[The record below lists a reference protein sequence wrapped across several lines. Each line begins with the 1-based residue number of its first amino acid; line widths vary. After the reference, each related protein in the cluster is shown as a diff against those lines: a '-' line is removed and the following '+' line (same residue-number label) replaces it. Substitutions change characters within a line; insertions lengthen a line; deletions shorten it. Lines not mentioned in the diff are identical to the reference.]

1 MQTPFQLYDKFK
13 LSIIQDSIDNVANNM
28 NSLLSDM
35 ALSKKELTKVNFKKV
50 CQAKNILYKSNKI
63 KFILFE
69 PSTNPGV
76 TVFFPNFSDGWY
88 TAVYNYTR
96 LYNKSAFQVGFTI
109 DNAMEYPAY
118 FFNFFFTDK
127 GQIKERTVHAIKE
140 DKWVFFAKDNPLAI
154 EDVDNYSKKKIKN
167 RINNEIII
175 GYLKKA
181 GYDLTDNNFFKS
193 NRNAVLFSN

>member
-1 MQTPFQLYDKFK
+1 MN
-13 LSIIQDSIDNVANNM
+13 NV
-28 NSLLSDM
+28 D
-35 ALSKKELTKVNFKKV
+35 FKKV
-50 CQAKNILYKSNKI
+50 CSTKTLPYNSNKI

-96 LYNKSAFQVGFTI
+96 LNNKSAFQVGFTVE
-109 DNAMEYPAY
+109 NTMEYPA
-118 FFNFFFTDK
+118 FFFKFFYTHK
-127 GQIKERTVHAIKE
+127 GQIKERTVYAIKE
-140 DKWVFFAKDNPLAI
+140 DKWVFFAEGNPLAI
-154 EDVDNYSKKKIKN
+154 EDIENYSKKKIKD

-181 GYDLTDNNFFKS
+181 GYNLTDNNFFKS
-193 NRNAVLFSN
+193 NKSTIFFSNQGVLPFTPTLSSTPSPPPLQ

>member
-1 MQTPFQLYDKFK
+1 MKTPFQLYDYFT
-13 LSIIQDSIDNVANNM
+13 LSIIQDNIDNVSTFLNDRLIGF
-28 NSLLSDM
+28 S
-35 ALSKKELTKVNFKKV
+35 LTKKLMNNVDFKNV
-50 CQAKNILYKSNKI
+50 CSTKTLPYNSNKI

-69 PSTNPGV
+69 PSTNPDV

-96 LYNKSAFQVGFTI
+96 LNNKGAFQVGFTVE
-109 DNAMEYPAY
+109 NTMEHPA
-118 FFNFFFTDK
+118 FFFKFLHTHK

-140 DKWVFFAKDNPLAI
+140 DKWVFLAEGNPLAI
-154 EDVDNYSKKKIKN
+154 EDIENYSKKKIKD

-181 GYDLTDNNFFKS
+181 GYNLTDNNFFKS
-193 NRNAVLFSN
+193 NRNTIFFSN